1 MNNTT
6 SQFRASAPF
15 GLMRGDAQFGPL
27 INLAGTWMG
36 KGFNLVSV
44 PQSPSIRNDPNNPNN
59 SFSFIPKI
67 GTTRE
72 VFVVAALGYLLGE
85 PILVAVPRCAARL
98 LCGAPQIECRPDDRQ
113 RPHQI
118 VDIRLA
124 VQR

>member
-1 MNNTT
+1 MNNTA

-15 GLMRGDAQFGPL
+15 GLMTGDAQFGPL
-27 INLAGTWMG
+27 INLGGTWMG

-72 VFVVAALGYLLGE
+72 VFVVAPL
-85 PILVAVPRCAARL
+85 
-98 LCGAPQIECRPDDRQ
+98 GAPIPNRGFTHEDDTLFGLSRNGST
-113 RPHQI
+113 
-118 VDIRLA
+118 
-124 VQR
+124 